1 MNGDKPTGEYTMV
14 KQSERIDQLENGM
27 TDISSKLELL
37 MQSISKLSAEPTET
51 PIVKEV
57 PTAKPE
63 PKEKKEST
71 FQPRQWDSDKG
82 DTIEPLAN
90 FPKVNDLVKK
100 AFAQQY
106 KEMNGKYQNYL
117 VTGKGWRTTYD
128 ETAISPVSKADCQG
142 CKLAYDELP
151 VSKLKALKKA
161 LQFSET
167 YLQTSRDRVYEK
179 TTICNVVKGV
189 YNKES

>member
-1 MNGDKPTGEYTMV
+1 MNGNKPIGEYTMV

-37 MQSISKLSAEPTET
+37 MQSISKLSTEPTET

-71 FQPRQWDSDKG
+71 FQARQWDADKG
-82 DTIEPLAN
+82 DTIEPLEN
-90 FPKVNDLVKK
+90 FPKVHDMVKK
-100 AFAQQY
+100 VFAQQF
-106 KEMNGKYQNYL
+106 KEMNARYQNYL

-128 ETAISPVSKADCQG
+128 ETAISPACKADCQG
-142 CKLAYDELP
+142 CKVAYDELP
-151 VSKLKALKKA
+151 VGKLKSLKKA
-161 LQFSET
+161 LIFSDT
-167 YLQTSRDRVYEK
+167 YFSTSRDRVYEK